1 MFFFQVRLHMTYIS
15 CFSRLFNQQPSTAT
29 IQRIAGG
36 IGFAILLMTTD
47 IALAQNPT
55 PAAPLPTPETQVSA
69 PAGYSI
75 HQSVDLGGRMANT
88 TGSNAMYS
96 TLVNMQS
103 GPRVLGE
110 TFEMRALPG
119 RKGGLVDSIN
129 AFGSGFGG
137 DPNSFTKVSA
147 SKGRIYEFSGLF
159 RRDRQYF
166 DYDLLGNP
174 NIPGGQSIP
183 IGPTATPTGSYAW
196 PQVKQS
202 PFLFNTVRRM
212 TDTNLTVFPLS
223 KVTYRFG
230 YSQNIFQGPSLTPSG
245 YQFAGSYDVLL
256 QEFQRNSSDDFTGG
270 IDWKPVPGTKL
281 TFEEQ
286 IDHYKGDS
294 YFTMDPSYFNV
305 QEPDG
310 TKVALL
316 ANYDSLTPYAASA
329 CNANST
335 GTTPV
340 LSAPQT
346 SGGLPVINPACAV
359 ITSYSRTQ
367 PTRILYPT
375 EIFRLQS
382 STIKNISMNGDLRY
396 TNANMNLANYND
408 SFQGLAKTS
417 RSITYIGNAN
427 AKREVIAADYGIVWQ
442 AMKTFSLEDQISFSN
457 VHQPGTSSITS
468 GTTLATPATA
478 GNETINYPTLTTT
491 SAAAG
496 TSSFEGSAAVGTSQP
511 AYFGQR
517 YLTNDLTGTWDAASR
532 ITLSLTYRYQ
542 THMIAENLFSAV
554 DPGGNPGNV
563 PLPVN
568 ATTGGTVTIDENGG
582 ILTAALRPT
591 ANWNINGSV
600 EMLYNDNAFT
610 PMTPRQTRQYRVH
623 TMYKPK
629 SWAVLSGAYNDVEHH
644 NNTNNNQ
651 AAVAANDVAYAGP
664 LDHVDYSRV
673 VALGTQLFPND
684 HYGIDF
690 NYAYSDVYMADNIC
704 YLGGAATGL
713 PAASTPSGTT
723 CPATAAGRSGYD
735 FGPALDFMH
744 APTQSGSAA
753 LTLSPAKTIKSN
765 IGYNISSVNGS
776 RFYNDPRD
784 VAGSLVSTYQS
795 PFVNFAWTARPGLT
809 WKAEYNFYGYGEG
822 GPSGAALC
830 ATANPTPTAP
840 VTPVSCSSLPY
851 QTGMNISP
859 AGETAPRNFHANN
872 VTLGVHYEF

>member
-1 MFFFQVRLHMTYIS
+1 
-15 CFSRLFNQQPSTAT
+15 
-29 IQRIAGG
+29 
-36 IGFAILLMTTD
+36 
-47 IALAQNPT
+47 
-55 PAAPLPTPETQVSA
+55 
-69 PAGYSI
+69 
-75 HQSVDLGGRMANT
+75 
-88 TGSNAMYS
+88 
-96 TLVNMQS
+96 
-103 GPRVLGE
+103 
-110 TFEMRALPG
+110 
-119 RKGGLVDSIN
+119 
-129 AFGSGFGG
+129 
-137 DPNSFTKVSA
+137 
-147 SKGRIYEFSGLF
+147 
-159 RRDRQYF
+159 
-166 DYDLLGNP
+166 
-174 NIPGGQSIP
+174 
-183 IGPTATPTGSYAW
+183 
-196 PQVKQS
+196 VKQS

-212 TDTNLTVFPLS
+212 TDTNLTIQPLS

-256 QEFQRNSSDDFTGG
+256 QEFQRNSTDDFTGG
-270 IDWKPVPGTKL
+270 IDWKPVQGTKL

-286 IDHYKGDS
+286 VDHYKADS

-305 QEPDG
+305 QEADG

-316 ANYDSLTPYAASA
+316 ANYDSLTPYASSA
-329 CNANST
+329 CNANSV

-346 SGGLPVINPACAV
+346 PGGLAVINPACAV
-359 ITSYSRTQ
+359 ISSYSRTQ
-367 PTRILYPT
+367 PTRVLYPT

-382 STIKNISMNGDLRY
+382 SSVKNISMNGDFRY
-396 TNANMNLANYND
+396 TNANMNMPNYYD

-417 RSITYIGNAN
+417 REITYTGNAN
-427 AKREVIAADYGIVWQ
+427 AKRKVVAADYGIVWQ
-442 AMKTFSLEDQISFSN
+442 AMKTFSLEDQINFSN
-457 VHQPGTSSITS
+457 VHQPGTSNVTS
-468 GTTLATPATA
+468 GTTVATPATA

-491 SAAAG
+491 NAATG
-496 TSSFEGSAAVGTSQP
+496 TSSFEGSAPVGTSLP

-517 YLTNDLTGTWDAASR
+517 FLTNDLTGTWDATSR
-532 ITLSLTYRYQ
+532 VTLSLTYRYQ
-542 THMIAENLFSAV
+542 KHVIAENAFVAATSTVPA
-554 DPGGNPGNV
+554 DPGGNPGNI
-563 PLPVN
+563 PLAVN
-568 ATTGGTVTIDENGG
+568 ATNDGTVTIDENGG

-623 TMYKPK
+623 TMYKAK

-644 NNTNNNQ
+644 NNTNNDQ
-651 AAVAANDVAYAGP
+651 SAVAAKDVAYAGP

-673 VALGTQLFPND
+673 VALGAQLFPND

-723 CPATAAGRSGYD
+723 CPATSAGRSGYD

-753 LTLSPAKTIKSN
+753 LTLSPVKTVKSN

-795 PFVNFAWTARPGLT
+795 PFVNFAWTSRPGLT
-809 WKAEYNFYGYGEG
+809 WKAQYNFFGYGEG

-840 VTPVSCSSLPY
+840 ATPVSCSSLPY
-851 QTGMNISP
+851 QTGMNISS

-872 VTLGVHYEF
+872 VILGVHYEF